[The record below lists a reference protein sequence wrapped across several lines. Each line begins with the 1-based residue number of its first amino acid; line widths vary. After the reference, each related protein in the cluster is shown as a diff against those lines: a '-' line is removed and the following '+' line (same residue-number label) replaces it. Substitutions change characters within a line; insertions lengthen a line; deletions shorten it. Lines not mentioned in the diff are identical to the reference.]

1 MTDEQI
7 EAAAKAGWGYELI
20 DVPWEKASAMMRAA
34 HLSRAKSMLDAA
46 ERVVWQPIESAPE
59 EGYVVLIARYPSGC
73 GWTDQYQA
81 WWGAGQWVRWPH
93 GFQPTHWR
101 PMPDP
106 PYC

>member
-7 EAAAKAGWGYELI
+7 EAAANVLAGNLFGQTLSQ
-20 DVPWEKASAMMRAA
+20 VPCSVVPSLLSLARAA
-34 HLSRAKSMLDAA
+34 LEAA
-46 ERVVWQPIESAPE
+46 ERVAWRPIESAPE

-81 WWGAGQWVRWPH
+81 WWGAGQWARWPH

-101 PMPDP
+101 PLPESP
-106 PYC
+106 Q